1 MSVLEELLVTSS
13 IQTKHEAFLLG
24 VALTPIW
31 TPIPL
36 GV

>member
-1 MSVLEELLVTSS
+1 MSVLEEILVTSS
-13 IQTKHEAFLLG
+13 IQTKHETFLLG
-24 VALTPIW
+24 VALTPAW